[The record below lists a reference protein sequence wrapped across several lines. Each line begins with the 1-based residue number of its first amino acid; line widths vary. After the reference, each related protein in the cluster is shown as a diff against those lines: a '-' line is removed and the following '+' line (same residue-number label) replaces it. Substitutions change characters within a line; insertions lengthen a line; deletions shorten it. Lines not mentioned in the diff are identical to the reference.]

1 MLSLSVKDQ
10 VFLCANPI
18 DFRNQIGGLIKF
30 TQYLIKQNPY
40 SGAYFVFTNKRK
52 TSVKILHYDSQG
64 YWMHQKR
71 LSKGKFKWPTGESD
85 SITMEAHELQVLLMN
100 GDYEK
105 ASFQGEWLKVA

>member
-10 VFLCANPI
+10 VFLCIEPI

-40 SGAYFVFTNKRK
+40 NGAYFVFTNKNK
-52 TSVKILHYDSQG
+52 TSIKILHYDGIG

-71 LSKGKFKWPTGESD
+71 LSKGKFKWPNDNDNT
-85 SITMEAHELQVLLMN
+85 IKMEVHELQVLLMN
-100 GDYEK
+100 GDYKK
-105 ASFQGEWLKVA
+105 ASFQDQWLKVV